1 MTDDQP
7 RGIIP
12 PQRASYAIDAIDR
25 GEVLRYLGYRGQAIM
40 PELDARIDA
49 VIGACLEECQPRGTW
64 AVFGRADVREG
75 TEGLPEGV
83 ALAGAR
89 LTLPGADIARHL
101 DGACA
106 IALMS
111 VTLGMGS
118 ERALQRLALTN
129 PMDQVIFDAAANA
142 LVERAADA
150 AEAQLVAHAHAQ
162 GLYTNDRYAPGYG
175 DLPLTVQ
182 APLLD
187 ALDARKAL
195 GVTLTPS
202 NMLVPSKSETAV
214 LGLFTRPPERRE
226 GGMCGVCAM
235 ADFCTLRSQGLF
247 CRR

>member
-1 MTDDQP
+1 MREEQAP
-7 RGIIP
+7 GVIP
-12 PQRASYAIDAIDR
+12 PQQASYAIGSIDR
-25 GEVLRYLGYRGQAIM
+25 GEVLRYLGYRGQPLT
-40 PELDARIDA
+40 PELTARIDA
-49 VIGACLEECQPRGTW
+49 VIDQCLEQCQPRGVW
-64 AVFGRADVREG
+64 AVFGREDAPRAQGQDARG
-75 TEGLPEGV
+75 I

-89 LTLPGADIARHL
+89 LVLPGADIARHL
-101 DGACA
+101 EGACA
-106 IALMS
+106 VALMS
-111 VTLGMGS
+111 VTLGMAS

-187 ALDARKAL
+187 ALGAPKAL

-202 NMLVPSKSETAV
+202 HMLVPCKSETAV
-214 LGLFTRPPERRE
+214 LGLFTAPPPRRE
-226 GGMCGVCAM
+226 GGMCAVCAM
-235 ADFCTLRSQGLF
+235 AEFCTLRAQGLF